1 MDKQGSL
8 HAARVVVIAGGIL
21 LLLTLTLR
29 WWNVEQE
36 FPGFKVEGGTPGRAG
51 IGIVAVICTL
61 LLLVSEFVQ
70 INILKSARVLLAFG
84 ALAGVIA
91 AALTGEAPASYA
103 DTVVATTD
111 ALSWPAYASIV
122 LALLLVAATFVERFV
137 QKPPRLALPPMHRA
151 GGAPP
156 LADPVDQP

>member
-8 HAARVVVIAGGIL
+8 HAARIVIIAAGVL

-29 WWNVEQE
+29 WWNVERDY
-36 FPGFKVEGGTPGRAG
+36 PGFSVDGGTPGRDG

-91 AALTGEAPASYA
+91 AALTGSASASYA
-103 DTVVATTD
+103 DKVVATSD

-122 LALLLVAATFVERFV
+122 LALALVAATFVERFV
-137 QKPPRLALPPMHRA
+137 QKPARLALPPMHRA
-151 GGAPP
+151 SGAATPP
-156 LADPVDQP
+156 EAVDQA

>member
-8 HAARVVVIAGGIL
+8 HAARVVVIAAGVL

-29 WWNVEQE
+29 WWNVERDY
-36 FPGFKVEGGTPGRAG
+36 PGFSVDGGTPGRAG

-70 INILKSARVLLAFG
+70 VNILKSARVVLAFG

-91 AALTGEAPASYA
+91 AALTGSATASYA
-103 DTVVATTD
+103 GKVVAESD

-137 QKPPRLALPPMHRA
+137 QKPPRLALPPMRRGVA
-151 GGAPP
+151 GTRPEP
-156 LADPVDQP
+156 ADRP